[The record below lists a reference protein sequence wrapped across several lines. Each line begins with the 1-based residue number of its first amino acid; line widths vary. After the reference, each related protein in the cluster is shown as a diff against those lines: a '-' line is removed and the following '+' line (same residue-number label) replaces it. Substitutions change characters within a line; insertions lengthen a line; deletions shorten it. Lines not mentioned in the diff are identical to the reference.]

1 LSRHIRIIR
10 ESDPE
15 TEQSAADQS
24 AGGKIPEY
32 IIAKIQRTPEQQSA
46 REQEQQWSINKVLE
60 RGFPLAAKLPGC
72 FVSRLIGN

>member
-32 IIAKIQRTPEQQSA
+32 IIAKRQRTPEQQSA
-46 REQEQQWSINKVLE
+46 RATGTTMVNK
-60 RGFPLAAKLPGC
+60 
-72 FVSRLIGN
+72 